1 MKTFVPK
8 RRLHVLGLL
17 IALLVFGGANTQAQ
31 QMLEVPAT
39 QGQPPVH
46 YRPRLTPRFTPGPWN
61 QTETLPSVATPAPPQ
76 AETAPTPQAYQPQ
89 PYQPAPYQP
98 PPLPP
103 ARQAQ
108 PVLPAVFRGCWEGT
122 VSRLDRIDRLPGG
135 ARIGPWTPK
144 TYRLCYRRLGD
155 GPFELTFTDAGI
167 ADNRKIINSE
177 GRMRLVSTDGHT
189 YATMSAFLHFDEYRT
204 HMSYFGS
211 STFPVD
217 ETTRLQC
224 DIEPDGMHVWGSV
237 YGQHDGSPWFRAWW
251 HTLFIHVPS

>member
-17 IALLVFGGANTQAQ
+17 IALLVFGEANTQAQ

-46 YRPRLTPRFTPGPWN
+46 YRPRLTPRFTPGPSN

-155 GPFELTFTDAGI
+155 GPFEPTFTDAGI
-167 ADNRKIINSE
+167 ADSGKITNSQ
-177 GRMRLVSTDGHT
+177 GRMRLLSTDGHT

>member
-8 RRLHVLGLL
+8 RRVHVLGLL
-17 IALLVFGGANTQAQ
+17 LTLLVFGATGTHAQ
-31 QMLEVPAT
+31 DTLEVPAR
-39 QGQPPVH
+39 QGRPPIH
-46 YRPRLTPRFTPGPWN
+46 YRPRPAPRFTPGPSN
-61 QTETLPSVATPAPPQ
+61 QTETLPLVATTAPPQ
-76 AETAPTPQAYQPQ
+76 TESAPTPQAYQPQ

-98 PPLPP
+98 PPVPP
-103 ARQAQ
+103 APQPQ

-122 VSRLDRIDRLPGG
+122 VSSLDRIDRLPGG
-135 ARIGPWTPK
+135 ARTGPWIPK

-167 ADNRKIINSE
+167 ADSGNITNSE
-177 GRMRLVSTDGHT
+177 GQMRLLSTDGHT

-217 ETTRLQC
+217 ETARLQC

-237 YGQHDGSPWFRAWW
+237 YGQRDGSPWFRAWW
-251 HTLFIHVPS
+251 HTLFIHVPG

>member
-17 IALLVFGGANTQAQ
+17 IALLVFGEANTQAQ

-46 YRPRLTPRFTPGPWN
+46 YRPRLTPRFTPGPSN
-61 QTETLPSVATPAPPQ
+61 QTETLPSVATPARPQ
-76 AETAPTPQAYQPQ
+76 AETAATPQAYQPQ

-167 ADNRKIINSE
+167 ADSGKITNSQ

-224 DIEPDGMHVWGSV
+224 DIEPDGMHVRGSV

>member
-17 IALLVFGGANTQAQ
+17 IALLVFGEADTQAQ

-46 YRPRLTPRFTPGPWN
+46 YRPRLTPRFTPGPSN

-89 PYQPAPYQP
+89 
-98 PPLPP
+98 PLPP

-167 ADNRKIINSE
+167 ADSGKITNSQ

>member
-1 MKTFVPK
+1 M
-8 RRLHVLGLL
+8 
-17 IALLVFGGANTQAQ
+17 
-31 QMLEVPAT
+31 
-39 QGQPPVH
+39 
-46 YRPRLTPRFTPGPWN
+46 
-61 QTETLPSVATPAPPQ
+61 
-76 AETAPTPQAYQPQ
+76 
-89 PYQPAPYQP
+89 
-98 PPLPP
+98 
-103 ARQAQ
+103 
-108 PVLPAVFRGCWEGT
+108 FRGCWEGT

-167 ADNRKIINSE
+167 ADSGKITNSQ

-204 HMSYFGS
+204 HMSYFGG

-237 YGQHDGSPWFRAWW
+237 YGEHDGSPWFRAWW